1 MAYLQNKKFLEIR
14 EAAKS
19 GNEKALQILQAMRKG
34 SSQED
39 VDRLA
44 NDYYAIPNEPV
55 DIVES
60 TPIQEEKIIPNEEV
74 AIEEQPIVNE
84 QPAIVDLT
92 EILDGELDGIISEN
106 EVEDITFNDFLK
118 NKQNDFTKAKKN
130 ADYFKAFDQGGR
142 EKYLSEKT
150 ENYRNKF
157 GNRFGNI
164 DRHYNDTNKSLD
176 LYATNVNDM
185 LDDEVEFDTD
195 IAAKAYNDFTN
206 DEIAM
211 GSFGRHWDD
220 MDNEVVVNSLKNLVA
235 QYGKKNV
242 QAAINLLMGD
252 NENYKAHR
260 NNQIET
266 EIGRY
271 QKNLEKLLK

>member
-14 EAAKS
+14 EAAKG

-34 SSQED
+34 VPQED

-44 NDYYAIPNEPV
+44 NDYYAIPNEP
-55 DIVES
+55 IETVEP
-60 TPIQEEKIIPNEEV
+60 TVPQEQPAAPQETQV
-74 AIEEQPIVNE
+74 VEEQPQV
-84 QPAIVDLT
+84 VDLT
-92 EILDGELDGIISEN
+92 ELLDVELDGIVSEN

-118 NKQNDFTKAKKN
+118 NKQSDSVKSKKN

-142 EKYLSEKT
+142 EKYLTDKT
-150 ENYRNKF
+150 EGYRNKF

-164 DRHYNDTNKSLD
+164 DRHFNDTNKALGMYS
-176 LYATNVNDM
+176 TNVNDM

-195 IAAKAYNDFTN
+195 TASKAYNDFTN

-211 GSFGRHWDD
+211 SSFGRHWDNE
-220 MDNEVVVNSLKNLVA
+220 DNEVVLNSLKNLVA

-252 NENYKAHR
+252 NENYRAHR
-260 NNQIET
+260 SNQIET

-271 QKNLEKLLK
+271 QKDLEKLLK

>member
-14 EAAKS
+14 EAAKN

-39 VDRLA
+39 VDRLT
-44 NDYYAIPNEPV
+44 NDYYAIPNETI

-60 TPIQEEKIIPNEEV
+60 TPIQEEQATPQETIQ
-74 AIEEQPIVNE
+74 IEETQVP
-84 QPAIVDLT
+84 VDLT
-92 EILDGELDGIISEN
+92 EVLDGELDGIISEN
-106 EVEDITFNDFLK
+106 EVEDISFGDFLK
-118 NKQNDFTKAKKN
+118 NKKSDFTKAKKN

-142 EKYLSEKT
+142 EKYLTDKT
-150 ENYRNKF
+150 EGYTKKF
-157 GNRFGNI
+157 GGRLQNI
-164 DRHYNDTNKSLD
+164 DRHYNDTSKALGMYS
-176 LYATNVNDM
+176 TGVNDL
-185 LDDEVEFDTD
+185 LDDEVELDTD
-195 IAAKAYNDFTN
+195 AASKAYEDFTGN
-206 DEIAM
+206 ETAM
-211 GSFGRHWDD
+211 NSFGRHWDEN
-220 MDNEVVVNSLKNLVA
+220 DNQVVLESLKQLVS

-260 NNQIET
+260 TNQIET

-271 QKNLEKLLK
+271 QKDLEKLLK